1 MNKKDK
7 TQELITEFQD
17 KLSSDIEN
25 ILESYGVYSSD
36 LDYDICKYVE
46 EEVQELIENIN
57 TNDNINKEK

>member
-1 MNKKDK
+1 MITEDNK

-17 KLSSDIEN
+17 NLSSDIEN

-57 TNDNINKEK
+57 TNDNIKEK